1 MTEGTDDET
10 KGIEQT
16 QEGEAKSTQ
25 EQKEPTAGRTYTEE
39 DFQRAVSKGLE
50 SIQRQLDLRNAETR
64 KAESQLKSK
73 EADLKAAQEDLA
85 ELKDLK
91 LDDPEFR
98 ETYTS
103 KKAIRDA
110 QREVDRAKA
119 ELEDQR
125 YETEM
130 QQWKVR
136 MDAKAIE
143 LAKETGI
150 DINEFVGCH
159 TEEEMEVKALR
170 WEKANKPATKE
181 EVKPPKFDSGAG
193 SGGGGVPSLAELAK
207 MSTKEL
213 KAKMD
218 KIDQAHREGRLR

>member
-1 MTEGTDDET
+1 MTQGTDT
-10 KGIEQT
+10 KVEGAEPQAEPIQS
-16 QEGEAKSTQ
+16 QEK
-25 EQKEPTAGRTYTEE
+25 PTGKTYTEE

-64 KAESQLKSK
+64 KAESQLKLK

-110 QREVDRAKA
+110 QREVDEAKI

-125 YETEM
+125 YEVEM
-130 QQWKVR
+130 QQWKAG

-143 LAKETGI
+143 LVKETGI

-159 TEEEMEVKALR
+159 TEEELEVKALR
-170 WEKANKPATKE
+170 WEKANKPAKKE
-181 EVKPPKFDSGAG
+181 EVKPPKFDTGISSGATITAH
-193 SGGGGVPSLAELAK
+193 PSIEQLEKMTPNEYAEWY
-207 MSTKEL
+207 
-213 KAKMD
+213 KARQK
-218 KIDQAHREGRLR
+218 R

>member
-1 MTEGTDDET
+1 MTQGTTIEIEGA
-10 KGIEQT
+10 EQAEKQAEPIQS
-16 QEGEAKSTQ
+16 QEK
-25 EQKEPTAGRTYTEE
+25 PTGKTYTEE

-125 YETEM
+125 YEAEM

-143 LAKETGI
+143 LVKETGI

-170 WEKANKPATKE
+170 WEKANKPAKKE
-181 EVKPPKFDSGAG
+181 EVKPPKFDTGISSGATITAH
-193 SGGGGVPSLAELAK
+193 PSIEQLEKMTPNEYAEWY
-207 MSTKEL
+207 
-213 KAKMD
+213 KARQK
-218 KIDQAHREGRLR
+218 R

>member
-1 MTEGTDDET
+1 MDTQGTDT
-10 KGIEQT
+10 KV
-16 QEGEAKSTQ
+16 EGAEPQA
-25 EQKEPTAGRTYTEE
+25 EPTQSQEKPTGKTYTEE

-125 YETEM
+125 YEAEM

-159 TEEEMEVKALR
+159 TEEELEVKALR
-170 WEKANKPATKE
+170 WEKANKPAKKE
-181 EVKPPKFDSGAG
+181 EVKPPKFDTGISSGATITAH
-193 SGGGGVPSLAELAK
+193 PSIEQLEKMTPNEYAEWY
-207 MSTKEL
+207 
-213 KAKMD
+213 KARQK
-218 KIDQAHREGRLR
+218 R

>member
-1 MTEGTDDET
+1 MTQGTDT
-10 KGIEQT
+10 KVEGAEPQAEPIQS
-16 QEGEAKSTQ
+16 QEK
-25 EQKEPTAGRTYTEE
+25 PTGKTYTEE

-125 YETEM
+125 YEAEM

-159 TEEEMEVKALR
+159 TEEELEVKALR
-170 WEKANKPATKE
+170 WEKANKPAKKE
-181 EVKPPKFDSGAG
+181 EVKPPKFDTGISSGATITAH
-193 SGGGGVPSLAELAK
+193 PSIEQLEKMTPNEYAEWY
-207 MSTKEL
+207 
-213 KAKMD
+213 KARQK
-218 KIDQAHREGRLR
+218 R

>member
-1 MTEGTDDET
+1 MTQGTDT
-10 KGIEQT
+10 KVEGAEPQAEPIQS
-16 QEGEAKSTQ
+16 QEK
-25 EQKEPTAGRTYTEE
+25 PTGKTYTEE

-125 YETEM
+125 YEAEM

-143 LAKETGI
+143 LVKETGI

-159 TEEEMEVKALR
+159 TEEELEVKALR
-170 WEKANKPATKE
+170 WEKANKPAKKE
-181 EVKPPKFDSGAG
+181 EVKPPKFDTGISSGATITAH
-193 SGGGGVPSLAELAK
+193 PSIEQLEKMTPNEYAEWY
-207 MSTKEL
+207 
-213 KAKMD
+213 KARQK
-218 KIDQAHREGRLR
+218 R

>member
-1 MTEGTDDET
+1 VDTQGTDT
-10 KGIEQT
+10 KVEGAEPQAEPIQS
-16 QEGEAKSTQ
+16 QEK
-25 EQKEPTAGRTYTEE
+25 PTGKTYTEE

-125 YETEM
+125 YEAEM

-143 LAKETGI
+143 LVKETGI

-159 TEEEMEVKALR
+159 TEEELEVKALR
-170 WEKANKPATKE
+170 WEKANKPAKKE
-181 EVKPPKFDSGAG
+181 EVKPPKFDTGISSGATITAH
-193 SGGGGVPSLAELAK
+193 PSIEQLEKMTPNEYAEWY
-207 MSTKEL
+207 
-213 KAKMD
+213 KARQK
-218 KIDQAHREGRLR
+218 R

>member
-1 MTEGTDDET
+1 MTQGTTIEIEGA
-10 KGIEQT
+10 EQAEK
-16 QEGEAKSTQ
+16 QA
-25 EQKEPTAGRTYTEE
+25 EPTQLQKKPTGKTYTEE

-125 YETEM
+125 YEAEI
-130 QQWKVR
+130 QQWNVR

-143 LAKETGI
+143 LVKETGI

-159 TEEEMEVKALR
+159 TEEELEVKALR
-170 WEKANKPATKE
+170 WEKANKPAKKE
-181 EVKPPKFDSGAG
+181 EVKPPKFDTGISSGATITAH
-193 SGGGGVPSLAELAK
+193 PSIEQLEKMTPNEYAEWY
-207 MSTKEL
+207 
-213 KAKMD
+213 KARQK
-218 KIDQAHREGRLR
+218 R

>member
-1 MTEGTDDET
+1 MTQGTNTKVEGAEPQAEP
-10 KGIEQT
+10 IQS
-16 QEGEAKSTQ
+16 QEK
-25 EQKEPTAGRTYTEE
+25 PTGKTYTEE

-125 YETEM
+125 YEAEM

-159 TEEEMEVKALR
+159 TEEELEVKALR
-170 WEKANKPATKE
+170 WEKANKPAKKE
-181 EVKPPKFDSGAG
+181 EVKPPKFDTGISSGATITAH
-193 SGGGGVPSLAELAK
+193 PSIEQLEKMTPNEYAEWY
-207 MSTKEL
+207 
-213 KAKMD
+213 KARQK
-218 KIDQAHREGRLR
+218 R

>member
-1 MTEGTDDET
+1 VDTQGTNTKVEGAEPQAEP
-10 KGIEQT
+10 IQS
-16 QEGEAKSTQ
+16 QEK
-25 EQKEPTAGRTYTEE
+25 PTGKTYTEE

-125 YETEM
+125 YEAEM

-159 TEEEMEVKALR
+159 TEEELEVKALR
-170 WEKANKPATKE
+170 WEKANKPAKKE
-181 EVKPPKFDSGAG
+181 EVKPPKFDTGISSGATITAH
-193 SGGGGVPSLAELAK
+193 PSIEQLEKMTPNEYAEWY
-207 MSTKEL
+207 
-213 KAKMD
+213 KARQK
-218 KIDQAHREGRLR
+218 R

>member
-1 MTEGTDDET
+1 MDTQGTDT
-10 KGIEQT
+10 KVEGAEPQAEPIQS
-16 QEGEAKSTQ
+16 QEK
-25 EQKEPTAGRTYTEE
+25 PTGKTYTEE

-125 YETEM
+125 YEAEM

-143 LAKETGI
+143 LVKETGI

-170 WEKANKPATKE
+170 WEKANKSAKE
-181 EVKPPKFDSGAG
+181 TGTPKFDSGVG

>member
-1 MTEGTDDET
+1 MTQGTTIEIEGAKQAE
-10 KGIEQT
+10 KQAEPIQS
-16 QEGEAKSTQ
+16 QEK
-25 EQKEPTAGRTYTEE
+25 PTAGKTYTEE

-125 YETEM
+125 YEAEM

-159 TEEEMEVKALR
+159 TEEELEVKALR
-170 WEKANKPATKE
+170 WEKANKPAKKE
-181 EVKPPKFDSGAG
+181 EVKPPKFDTGISSGATITAH
-193 SGGGGVPSLAELAK
+193 PSIEQLEKMTPKKYAEWY
-207 MSTKEL
+207 
-213 KAKMD
+213 KARQK
-218 KIDQAHREGRLR
+218 R

>member
-1 MTEGTDDET
+1 MTQGTDT
-10 KGIEQT
+10 KVEGAEPQAEPIQS
-16 QEGEAKSTQ
+16 QEK
-25 EQKEPTAGRTYTEE
+25 PTGKTYTEE

-125 YETEM
+125 YEAEM

-159 TEEEMEVKALR
+159 TEEELEVKALR
-170 WEKANKPATKE
+170 WEKANKPAKKE
-181 EVKPPKFDSGAG
+181 EVKPPKFDTGISSGATITAH
-193 SGGGGVPSLAELAK
+193 PSIGQLEKMTPKEYAEWY
-207 MSTKEL
+207 
-213 KAKMD
+213 KARQK
-218 KIDQAHREGRLR
+218 R

>member
-1 MTEGTDDET
+1 MTQGTTIEIEGA
-10 KGIEQT
+10 EQAEKQAEPIQS
-16 QEGEAKSTQ
+16 QEK
-25 EQKEPTAGRTYTEE
+25 PTGKTYTEE

-125 YETEM
+125 YEAEM

-143 LAKETGI
+143 LVKETGI

-159 TEEEMEVKALR
+159 TEEELEVKALR
-170 WEKANKPATKE
+170 WEKANKPAKKE
-181 EVKPPKFDSGAG
+181 EVKPPKFDTGISSGATITAH
-193 SGGGGVPSLAELAK
+193 PSIEQLEKMTPKEYAEWY
-207 MSTKEL
+207 
-213 KAKMD
+213 KARQK
-218 KIDQAHREGRLR
+218 R